1 MPNQIDF
8 YKKVQSGILKQKKII
23 WQYKDHRGS
32 SGGGGG
38 LVVSVQTL
46 NSDDPR
52 SNPAS
57 FIPQNVRCLVVRDD
71 RPLKHMMRIE
81 HICRLFTTT

>member
-8 YKKVQSGILKQKKII
+8 YKKVQSGILKQKKYYLAI
-23 WQYKDHRGS
+23 QRSSGS
-32 SGGGGG
+32 SGGGG

-46 NSDDPR
+46 NSDDLR

-81 HICRLFTTT
+81 HICRLYTTT

>member
-8 YKKVQSGILKQKKII
+8 YKKVQSGILKQKNII
-23 WQYKDHRGS
+23 VQYKDHRGS
-32 SGGGGG
+32 SGGGG

-71 RPLKHMMRIE
+71 RP
-81 HICRLFTTT
+81 C

>member
-8 YKKVQSGILKQKKII
+8 YKKVQSGILKQKKYYLAI
-23 WQYKDHRGS
+23 QRSSGS
-32 SGGGGG
+32 SGGGG

-52 SNPAS
+52 SNS
-57 FIPQNVRCLVVRDD
+57 QQMTVIDKV
-71 RPLKHMMRIE
+71 LKISRGRAVYLYRE
-81 HICRLFTTT
+81 YFC